1 MNEKQQEKN
10 EQKQFDI
17 VWLIKYLFKKRKF
30 IIRFTCVC
38 VVLCFVVFLLK
49 PAKYRAQASILPISD
64 NKISSLGN
72 LGSLASF
79 AGVDV
84 NSLSPSKNI
93 ITADLYPRVASST
106 PFLLQMADVK
116 VKWNEPDTIM
126 SYYEYVKADTVMT
139 FMKYL
144 KAYTIGLPNTI
155 SQKLRGNPK
164 PEQSVSANVVL
175 GEPQF
180 LRLNPQQKLAIAL
193 LGQQLVVE
201 EDATTN
207 LIVVSAFGET
217 PIQASVWASEAVNQ
231 LQATISSYKTKQAKL
246 SLDFIEDRYKETQDE
261 YEQIR
266 QAFFNY
272 KDTHRDMIDERVD
285 IEYQRLEDQYQIS
298 YSVLKSL
305 SSQME
310 QAKIKLMEDT
320 PAFSI
325 VDPVVVPMANE
336 KFSPKFMLHIIAGI
350 MLGVIFSIGWLF
362 MQLGYWQIF
371 NEEKVRKIIEENK

>member
-1 MNEKQQEKN
+1 MEENQKEKDD
-10 EQKQFDI
+10 QKQFDI
-17 VWLIKYLFKKRKF
+17 VWLIKYLFNKRKY
-30 IIRFTCVC
+30 IIRFTCIC
-38 VVLCFVVFLLK
+38 VALCFVIFLLK

-64 NKISSLGN
+64 NKMSNLGN

-79 AGVDV
+79 AGVDI
-84 NSLSPSKNI
+84 NSLNPSKSI

-116 VKWNEPDTIM
+116 VKWNKPDTIM

-144 KAYTIGLPNTI
+144 KAYTIGLPGTI
-155 SQKLRGNPK
+155 SQMFQGK
-164 PEQSVSANVVL
+164 QSQSQAAPTSVLL
-175 GEPQF
+175 GEPQY
-180 LRLNPQQKLAIAL
+180 LNLNPQQKLAIAL
-193 LGQQLVVE
+193 LGQKIVVE
-201 EDATTN
+201 EDASTN
-207 LIVVSAFGET
+207 LIIVSAFGES
-217 PIQASVWASEAVNQ
+217 PLQASVWASEAVNQ
-231 LQATISSYKTKQAKL
+231 LQATIASYKTKQAQL

-266 QAFFNY
+266 QAFFQY
-272 KDTHRDMIDERVD
+272 KDSHRDMIDERVD

-325 VDPVVVPMANE
+325 VDPVVLPMANE
-336 KFSPKFMLHIIAGI
+336 KFSPKFALHVIAGI
-350 MLGVIFSIGWLF
+350 MLGIILSIGWLL
-362 MQLGYWQIF
+362 MQLGYWQVF
-371 NEEKVRKIIEENK
+371 NEEKIKKIIEENK